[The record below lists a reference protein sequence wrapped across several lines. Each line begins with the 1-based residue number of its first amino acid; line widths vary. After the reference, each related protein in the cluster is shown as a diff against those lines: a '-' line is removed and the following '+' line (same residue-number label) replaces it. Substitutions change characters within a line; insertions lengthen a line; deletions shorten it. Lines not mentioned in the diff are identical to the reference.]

1 MATRKIDLNLFRVF
15 EAVMQHRSIVAA
27 SQELG
32 ITASAVS
39 HALSRLRQAIDDE
52 LFVPGNSG
60 MTPTPRA
67 MELAPNIAAGLSK
80 ISNAI
85 EANAFSPSRT
95 LRTFRIAASDNV
107 ASTVVPLL
115 VTRLSS
121 VAPQI
126 GLKIFPFSRVDVV
139 RQLDEGRLDFVL
151 GWFGDLPDRV
161 QRANVIEEQ
170 EAVVVRKGHPL
181 TKGVATKERIFS
193 YPHVVV
199 ELLGGDEDVNDGFL
213 DDRGVLRRVWIERL
227 IIESRHNEDSMV
239 ARVAVSVPH
248 FSAVP
253 PILSG
258 SDLVGTLPRR
268 FALRAAEPYGLSL
281 LDLAFAPLTVQVEVI
296 WHQRADRDSG
306 LQWLLEQLSQ
316 AIAGTGTGTSE
327 SRSQV

>member
-15 EAVMQHRSIVAA
+15 DAVMQYRSIIAA

-39 HALSRLRQAIDDE
+39 HALARLRQAIGDE
-52 LFVPGNSG
+52 LFVSGSSG

-67 MELAPNIAAGLSK
+67 MELAPNIAAGLAK
-80 ISNAI
+80 ISDAI
-85 EANAFSPSRT
+85 ETNPFSPVNT
-95 LRTFRIAASDNV
+95 LRTFRIAASDNI

-115 VTRLSS
+115 VTKLADA
-121 VAPQI
+121 APQV
-126 GLKIFPFSRVDVV
+126 GLKIFPFSRTDVV

-151 GWFGDLPDRV
+151 GWFGDLPERV
-161 QRANVIEEQ
+161 RRTKVIDEQ

-181 TKGVATKERIFS
+181 TTGVATKERIFA

-199 ELLGGDEDVNDGFL
+199 ELLGSEEDVSDGFL

-227 IIESRHNEDSMV
+227 IIESSHHEDSLV

-253 PILSG
+253 PILAG
-258 SDLVGTLPRR
+258 SELVATLPRR

-281 LDLAFAPLTVQVEVI
+281 LDLPFTPFAVQVEAV
-296 WHQRADRDSG
+296 WHHRSDRDSG
-306 LQWLLEQLSQ
+306 LQWLLGQLSE
-316 AIAGTGTGTSE
+316 AVASA
-327 SRSQV
+327 